1 MSDNP
6 GWIKEDVT
14 YFSDGLKL
22 AAHLY
27 KPADWSPDDAPRPA
41 VVCLTGYSGRKNVA
55 TVDIPRRLAREG
67 YIALALDYR
76 GYGESEGVRGRHR
89 PLEQAQ
95 DSYDSVTYLQTL
107 AAVDPDRI
115 GIYGSSF
122 GGANAIWAGAFDAR
136 IKVVVS
142 AVGCG
147 NGEHWLEAVRTP
159 EEWTSFRQRVAD
171 HARDRV
177 LNNAKEEIY
186 RYDVYPND
194 LNAVDKPT
202 LTVEEHGSEDVTHV
216 DLASVDALMRYK
228 PDWVVDKISPR
239 PVLFF
244 IADED
249 TIAPPEV
256 TMEVYE
262 KCGEP
267 KKLVTLEG
275 ARHNQVYEFSNS
287 EHFQTVAGETVKWF
301 DAHL

>member
-1 MSDNP
+1 MTEDP
-6 GWIKEDVT
+6 GYTKEDVT
-14 YFSDGLKL
+14 YYSDGLKL

-27 KPADWSPDDAPRPA
+27 RPADWSPHDAPRPA

-67 YIALALDYR
+67 YIALAPDYR
-76 GYGESEGVRGRHR
+76 GYGESEGARGRHR

-95 DSYDSVTYLQTL
+95 DAYDSATYLQTL
-107 AAVDPDRI
+107 AGIDGERI

-122 GGANAIWAGAFDAR
+122 GGANAIWASAFDPR
-136 IKVVVS
+136 FKVVVS

-147 NGEHWLEAVRTP
+147 NGEDWLEAVRTP
-159 EEWTSFRQRVAD
+159 EDWDSFRQRVTD

-177 LNNAKEEIY
+177 RTNISESIY
-186 RYDVYPND
+186 RYDIYPND

-202 LTVEEHGSEDVTHV
+202 LTVEEHGSKDVTHV
-216 DLASVDALMRYK
+216 DLASVDALIRYK
-228 PDWVVDKISPR
+228 PDWVVDRIAPR

-244 IADED
+244 IAEND

-256 TMEVYE
+256 TMQVY
-262 KCGEP
+262 KNCGEP
-267 KKLVTLEG
+267 KQLITLPN

-287 EHFQTVAGETVKWF
+287 VHFETVASETVNWF
-301 DAHL
+301 GNYL

>member
-1 MSDNP
+1 MTE
-6 GWIKEDVT
+6 GLGYTKEDVT

-27 KPADWSPDDAPRPA
+27 RPANWSPDDAPRPA
-41 VVCLTGYSGRKNVA
+41 VVCLTGYTGRKNIA

-67 YIALALDYR
+67 YIALAPDYR
-76 GYGESEGVRGRHR
+76 GYGESEGTRGRHR

-95 DSYDSVTYLQTL
+95 DTYDSATYLKTV
-107 AAVDPDRI
+107 AGVNPNRI

-122 GGANAIWAGAFDAR
+122 GGANAIWAGAFDTR
-136 IKVVVS
+136 FKVVVS

-147 NGEHWLEAVRTP
+147 NGEDWMEAVRTP
-159 EEWTSFRQRVAD
+159 EEWDTFRRRVAE

-177 LNNAKEEIY
+177 LTNTAELIY
-186 RYDVYPND
+186 RYDIYPKD

-202 LTVEEHGSEDVTHV
+202 LTLEEHGSEDVTHL

-244 IADED
+244 IAEED
-249 TIAPPEV
+249 TIAPPKV
-256 TMEVYE
+256 TMDVYD

-267 KKLVTLEG
+267 KRLITLPS
-275 ARHNQVYEFSNS
+275 ARHNEVYEFSNS
-287 EHFQTVAGETVKWF
+287 VHFETVASETVKWF
-301 DAHL
+301 ETHL